1 MAEKTQGKYPS
12 QFEKVKEITDK
23 LEAGIKDLME
33 SSKFKEYLKCLSK
46 FHSYSLGN
54 TILIAMQKPDATL
67 VAGYTAWKNQFG
79 RQVQKGEQGIRIL
92 APTPYKKKMEVDI
105 VDPSTG
111 QARINP
117 DGTKQTELK
126 EIMVP
131 AFKVVSV
138 FDVSQ
143 TDGRPLPS
151 IGVNEL
157 IGDVRKYEMF
167 FEALKRSCPVPIAF
181 EQIDSGAK
189 GYYHTV
195 DHRIALQE
203 GMSQVQ
209 TIKTLIHEMTHQ
221 KLHSMDPKEMTPEE
235 PRLTRNAKEVEA
247 ESVAYTVAQ
256 HYGIETS
263 DYSFA
268 YIAGWS
274 AGKDTPELKASLDR
288 IRTAADEL
296 ITGIDTQLQ
305 ILQKEKMAELETQAE
320 ALAVKLDELSYDFD
334 YYGYVDAVDDREAIV
349 QQNKEMLLENGTQV
363 EGILEF
369 LQEVVADEGDC
380 SARAAALITEVKEF
394 SEAAAAFMPPKEPE
408 QPVPGL
414 QENGTYR
421 YYSTQRPVDIGTF
434 PKPPDNPV
442 VEVHNYDADSRI
454 PVENGM
460 IQAWGYVEY
469 QKPLTEKEAGDYELR
484 PAPARFTEKEV
495 RDMQKLDV
503 QAGKADIHPAKPDI
517 GLQTETSGNPEPEKK
532 SVLKDLE
539 AKAPKPRGPKASR
552 KPKKQKEET
561 R

>member
-23 LEAGIKDLME
+23 LEAGIKELMD
-33 SSKFKEYLKCLSK
+33 SDKFKEYLKCLSK
-46 FHSYSLGN
+46 FHNYSLGN
-54 TILIAMQKPDATL
+54 TILIALQKPDATL

-92 APTPYKKKMEVDI
+92 APTPYKRKMEVDVI
-105 VDPSTG
+105 DPSTG
-111 QARINP
+111 QARMNP
-117 DGTKQTELK
+117 DGTKATELK

-131 AFKVVSV
+131 AFKVVNV

-143 TDGRPLPS
+143 TDGRPIPS

-157 IGDVRKYEMF
+157 TGDVRQYEMF
-167 FEALKRSCPVPIAF
+167 FEALKRSCPVPIGF

-221 KLHSMDPKEMTPEE
+221 HLHSKDPKEMSPEE

-247 ESVAYTVAQ
+247 ESVAYTVAH

-305 ILQKEKMAELETQAE
+305 ILQKEKMAELDAQAE
-320 ALAVKLDELSYDFD
+320 TLAVKLDELSYDFD
-334 YYGYVDAVDDREAIV
+334 YYGYVDAVDDREAV
-349 QQNKEMLLENGTQV
+349 VRQNKEMILENGTQV

-369 LQEVVADEGDC
+369 LQEVVDDDGDC

-394 SEAAAAFMPPKEPE
+394 SEAAAAFMPPKEHD
-408 QPVPGL
+408 QAVPGL
-414 QENGTYR
+414 QENGR
-421 YYSTQRPVDIGTF
+421 HRDISKT
-434 PKPPDNPV
+434 
-442 VEVHNYDADSRI
+442 
-454 PVENGM
+454 
-460 IQAWGYVEY
+460 
-469 QKPLTEKEAGDYELR
+469 AG
-484 PAPARFTEKEV
+484 
-495 RDMQKLDV
+495 Q
-503 QAGKADIHPAKPDI
+503 
-517 GLQTETSGNPEPEKK
+517 SG
-532 SVLKDLE
+532 
-539 AKAPKPRGPKASR
+539 RGGP
-552 KPKKQKEET
+552 QL
-561 R
+561 

>member
-23 LEAGIKDLME
+23 LEAGIKELMDTD
-33 SSKFKEYLKCLSK
+33 KFKEYLKCLSK
-46 FHSYSLGN
+46 FHNYSLGN
-54 TILIAMQKPDATL
+54 TILIALQKPDATL

-92 APTPYKKKMEVDI
+92 APTPYKRKMEVDVI
-105 VDPSTG
+105 DPSTG
-111 QARINP
+111 QARMNP
-117 DGTKQTELK
+117 DGTKATELK

-131 AFKVVSV
+131 AFKVVNV

-143 TDGRPLPS
+143 TDGRPIPS

-157 IGDVRKYEMF
+157 TGDVRQYEMF
-167 FEALKRSCPVPIAF
+167 FEALKRSCPVPISF

-221 KLHSMDPKEMTPEE
+221 HLHSKDPKEMSPEE

-305 ILQKEKMAELETQAE
+305 ILQKEKMAELDAQAE
-320 ALAVKLDELSYDFD
+320 TLAVKLDELSYDFD
-334 YYGYVDAVDDREAIV
+334 YYGYVDAVDDRLAVV

-369 LQEVVADEGDC
+369 LQEVIDDDGDC

-394 SEAAAAFMPPKEPE
+394 SEAAAAFMPPKEPD

-414 QENGTYR
+414 QENGNYR

-469 QKPLTEKEAGDYELR
+469 QKPLTEKEAGVYELR

-495 RDMQKLDV
+495 RDMQKPDI
-503 QAGKADIHPAKPDI
+503 QAGKADIH
-517 GLQTETSGNPEPEKK
+517 QTKPEPEKK

-539 AKAPKPRGPKASR
+539 AKTPKPREPKAIR

>member
-1 MAEKTQGKYPS
+1 MAEKIQGKYPS

-23 LEAGIKDLME
+23 LEAGIKELMD
-33 SSKFKEYLKCLSK
+33 SDKFKEYLKCLSK
-46 FHSYSLGN
+46 FHNYSLGN
-54 TILIAMQKPDATL
+54 TILIALQKPDATL

-92 APTPYKKKMEVDI
+92 APTPYKRKMEVDVI
-105 VDPSTG
+105 DPSTG
-111 QARINP
+111 QARMNP
-117 DGTKQTELK
+117 DGTKATELK

-131 AFKVVSV
+131 AFKVVNV

-143 TDGRPLPS
+143 TDGRPIPS

-157 IGDVRKYEMF
+157 NGDVRQYEMF
-167 FEALKRSCPVPIAF
+167 FEALKRSCPVPISF

-221 KLHSMDPKEMTPEE
+221 HLHSKDPKEMSPEE

-256 HYGIETS
+256 HFGIETS

-296 ITGIDTQLQ
+296 ITGINMQLQ
-305 ILQKEKMAELETQAE
+305 ILHKEKMAELETQAE
-320 ALAVKLDELSYDFD
+320 TLAVKLDELSYDFD
-334 YYGYVDAVDDREAIV
+334 YYGYVDAVDDREAVV

-369 LQEVVADEGDC
+369 LQEVVDNDGDC

-394 SEAAAAFMPPKEPE
+394 SEAAAAFMPPKEPDS
-408 QPVPGL
+408 PVPGL

-421 YYSTQRPVDIGTF
+421 YYSTQRPVDLGTF

-442 VEVHNYDADSRI
+442 MEVHNYDADSRI

-469 QKPLTEKEAGDYELR
+469 RKPLTEKEAGDYELR

-495 RDMQKLDV
+495 RDMLKPDI
-503 QAGKADIHPAKPDI
+503 QAGKADIYPSKPDI
-517 GLQTETSGNPEPEKK
+517 GLQTETAGKPEPAKK

-539 AKAPKPRGPKASR
+539 AKTPKPREPKASR

>member
-1 MAEKTQGKYPS
+1 MAEKIQGKYPS

-23 LEAGIKDLME
+23 LEAGIKELMD
-33 SSKFKEYLKCLSK
+33 SDKFKEYLKCLSK
-46 FHSYSLGN
+46 FHNYSLGN
-54 TILIAMQKPDATL
+54 TILIALQKPDATL

-92 APTPYKKKMEVDI
+92 APTPYKRKMEVDVI
-105 VDPSTG
+105 DPSTG
-111 QARINP
+111 QARMNP
-117 DGTKQTELK
+117 DGTKATELK
-126 EIMVP
+126 EIMVL
-131 AFKVVSV
+131 AFKVVNV

-143 TDGRPLPS
+143 TDGRPIPS

-157 IGDVRKYEMF
+157 TGDVRQYEMF

-221 KLHSMDPKEMTPEE
+221 HLHSKDPKEMSPEE

-256 HYGIETS
+256 HFGIETS

-296 ITGIDTQLQ
+296 ITGINMQLQ
-305 ILQKEKMAELETQAE
+305 ILHKEKMAELETQAE
-320 ALAVKLDELSYDFD
+320 TLAVKLDELSYDFD
-334 YYGYVDAVDDREAIV
+334 YYGYVDAVDDREAVV

-369 LQEVVADEGDC
+369 LQEVVDNDGDC

-394 SEAAAAFMPPKEPE
+394 SEAAAAFMPPKEPDS
-408 QPVPGL
+408 PVPGL

-421 YYSTQRPVDIGTF
+421 YYSTQRPVDLGTF

-442 VEVHNYDADSRI
+442 MEVHNYDADSRI

-469 QKPLTEKEAGDYELR
+469 RKPLTEKEAGDYELR

-495 RDMQKLDV
+495 RDMLKPDI
-503 QAGKADIHPAKPDI
+503 QAGKADIYPSKPDI
-517 GLQTETSGNPEPEKK
+517 GLQTETAGKPEPEKK

-539 AKAPKPRGPKASR
+539 AKTPKPREPKASR

>member
-23 LEAGIKDLME
+23 LEAGIKELME
-33 SSKFKEYLKCLSK
+33 STKFREYLKCLSK
-46 FHSYSLGN
+46 FHNYSLGN

-79 RQVQKGEQGIRIL
+79 RQVQKGETGIKIL
-92 APTPYKKKMEVDI
+92 APTPYRKKMEVDVI
-105 VDPSTG
+105 DPSTG
-111 QARINP
+111 QARMNP
-117 DGTKQTELK
+117 DGMKATELK

-131 AFKVVSV
+131 AFKVVKV

-157 IGDVRKYEMF
+157 TGDVRQYDMF
-167 FEALKRSCPVPIAF
+167 LEALKRTCPVPIGF
-181 EQIDSGAK
+181 EQITSGAK

-221 KLHSMDPKEMTPEE
+221 KLHSMDPKDMPPEE
-235 PRLTRNAKEVEA
+235 PKLTRNAKEVEA

-288 IRTAADEL
+288 IRKAADEL
-296 ITGIDTQLQ
+296 ITGIDGHLAE
-305 ILQKEKMAELETQAE
+305 LQKEQAIT
-320 ALAVKLDELSYDFD
+320 AVSGPF
-334 YYGYVDAVDDREAIV
+334 
-349 QQNKEMLLENGTQV
+349 
-363 EGILEF
+363 
-369 LQEVVADEGDC
+369 
-380 SARAAALITEVKEF
+380 
-394 SEAAAAFMPPKEPE
+394 
-408 QPVPGL
+408 
-414 QENGTYR
+414 R

-434 PKPPDNPV
+434 PKPPGNRVLEIVNFDKRV
-442 VEVHNYDADSRI
+442 
-454 PVENGM
+454 PVENESFR
-460 IQAWGYVEY
+460 AWGYVEY
-469 QKPLTEKEAGDYELR
+469 QKPLTEKQAEDYELR
-484 PAPARFTEKEV
+484 PASSQEA
-495 RDMQKLDV
+495 
-503 QAGKADIHPAKPDI
+503 
-517 GLQTETSGNPEPEKK
+517 EKK
-532 SVLKDLE
+532 SVLQDLQE
-539 AKAPKPRGPKASR
+539 KKQTPREPKEKERKAPAKARR
-552 KPKKQKEET
+552 TKEEA

>member
-23 LEAGIKDLME
+23 LEAGIKELMD
-33 SSKFKEYLKCLSK
+33 SDKFKEYLKCLSK
-46 FHSYSLGN
+46 FHNYSLGN
-54 TILIAMQKPDATL
+54 TILIALQKPDATL

-92 APTPYKKKMEVDI
+92 APTPYKRKMEVDVI
-105 VDPSTG
+105 DPSTG
-111 QARINP
+111 QARMNP
-117 DGTKQTELK
+117 DGTKATELK

-131 AFKVVSV
+131 AFKVVNV

-143 TDGRPLPS
+143 TDGRPIPS

-157 IGDVRKYEMF
+157 TGDVRQYEMF
-167 FEALKRSCPVPIAF
+167 LEALKRSCPVPIAF

-221 KLHSMDPKEMTPEE
+221 HLHSKDPKEMSPEE

-247 ESVAYTVAQ
+247 ESVAFTVAQ

-305 ILQKEKMAELETQAE
+305 ILQKEKMTELDAQAE
-320 ALAVKLDELSYDFD
+320 TLAVKLDELSYDFD
-334 YYGYVDAVDDREAIV
+334 YYGYVDAVDDRDFVV

-369 LQEVVADEGDC
+369 LQEVVDDEGDC

-394 SEAAAAFMPPKEPE
+394 SEAAAAFMPPKEPD

-442 VEVHNYDADSRI
+442 VKIHNYDADSRI

-469 QKPLTEKEAGDYELR
+469 QKPLTEKEVGDYELR

-495 RDMQKLDV
+495 RDMLKPDI
-503 QAGKADIHPAKPDI
+503 QAGKEDIHPAKPDI
-517 GLQTETSGNPEPEKK
+517 GLQTEKAGKPEPEKK
-532 SVLKDLE
+532 SILKDLE
-539 AKAPKPRGPKASR
+539 AKTPKPREPKASR
-552 KPKKQKEET
+552 KLKKQKEET